1 MKFMGSKNRF
11 AKEIL
16 PIILKDRK
24 ENQWYVEPFCGG
36 CNLIDKV
43 NGNRIANDINF
54 YLIKMWIKLQEGWIP
69 KKDISREEYNRIRD
83 NKDDYDPWFVGY
95 VGFNCSYSGKWFGGY
110 AGKTKTKLGTIR
122 DYQAEAYNNIMN
134 QVPNLQGIQFNNKSY
149 LDLNIPENSIIYC
162 DIPYQGTTEYKDG
175 FNYSVFYN
183 WVRQMKLIGHEIFI
197 SEYNMPD
204 DFKCIWQKQVSSSL
218 SANGKCGGNK
228 LSIEKLFTL

>member
-110 AGKTKTKLGTIR
+110 AGKTKTVNS
-122 DYQAEAYNNIMN
+122 AYITS
-134 QVPNLQGIQFNNKSY
+134 PPAY
-149 LDLNIPENSIIYC
+149 
-162 DIPYQGTTEYKDG
+162 TTY
-175 FNYSVFYN
+175 
-183 WVRQMKLIGHEIFI
+183 
-197 SEYNMPD
+197 
-204 DFKCIWQKQVSSSL
+204 
-218 SANGKCGGNK
+218 
-228 LSIEKLFTL
+228 